1 MYDKKVIIVGYSGHG
16 FVVADAAIS
25 AMINLKYYSEINDM
39 PTNPYQL
46 EYIGFES
53 DEFFKGWDLDCD
65 FILGIGDNNVR
76 EKIAKIILLKN
87 KKIQNVIHP
96 SASIS
101 KNVIIGN
108 GNFISKNVA
117 INPLATI
124 GNFCIINT
132 GCIIEH
138 ECVISDAVHIA
149 PGAVLSG
156 NVSVGKRTFIGAN
169 SVVKQNIK
177 IGKDVIIG
185 AGSVIIKN
193 VPDGKTIVGNP
204 GKEIK

>member
-1 MYDKKVIIVGYSGHG
+1 MCDKKVIIVGYSGHG

-25 AMINLKYYSEINDM
+25 AMINLKYYAEINDV

-46 EYIGFES
+46 EYIGFEG
-53 DEFFKGWDLDCD
+53 DELFKGWSSNCD
-65 FILGIGDNNVR
+65 FILGIGDNTIR

-124 GNFCIINT
+124 GDFCILNT
-132 GCIIEH
+132 GCIVEH

-177 IGKDVIIG
+177 IGKDVVIG

-204 GKEIK
+204 GREY